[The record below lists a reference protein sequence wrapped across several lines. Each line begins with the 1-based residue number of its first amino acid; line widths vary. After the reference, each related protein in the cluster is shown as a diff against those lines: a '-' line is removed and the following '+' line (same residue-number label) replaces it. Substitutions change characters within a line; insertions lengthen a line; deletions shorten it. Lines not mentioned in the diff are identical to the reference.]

1 MKDYKIGPRMN
12 YSAESNKFWKKKE
25 NNKCGLVLSVQNKK
39 GPQYIDSG
47 CSKHMSGDKS
57 KFMSLSENK

>member
-1 MKDYKIGPRMN
+1 MKDYKIDLRMN
-12 YSAESNKFWKKKE
+12 YFTKSNKDWEKKE
-25 NNKCGLVLSVQNKK
+25 INKCGLVLSVQKQK

-57 KFMSLSENK
+57 KFYL